1 MAEENSTPEENM
13 NNSGMPFETKKR
25 IIEERIADVKQ
36 SMLNLRMTMRETTEA
51 SNLKPNKVPLSDFL
65 FFLIDLYNVQEVRGV
80 FYRVMKLQSIANSVS
95 ENLKMQL
102 EESKRMRE
110 KKLLEHKRL
119 LDKSRRILDES
130 KCLIAVFEE
139 YVKQNRKRQQFRDED
154 GNTWVEVDDQQ
165 PGKGLNLISNFQ

>member
-51 SNLKPNKVPLSDFL
+51 SNLKPNK
-65 FFLIDLYNVQEVRGV
+65 EVRGV

-139 YVKQNRKRQQFRDED
+139 YVKQNRKRQQFPLSSSESHQ
-154 GNTWVEVDDQQ
+154 NI
-165 PGKGLNLISNFQ
+165 KN